1 MTKHTVCT
9 EGEVTAIGD
18 QDQPVED
25 HIGLFV
31 LPQPIQCSGK
41 LVSITANGFCIP
53 NNNSSSTFR
62 IRLRIA
68 RPDEND
74 TNIKIFRDYIKLAN
88 CTEMNNASEYRHGT
102 VTKEY
107 DIDVISGDSI
117 GVQIEDCSTKNSCPF
132 LPVIIA
138 DSGSVVRYNK
148 KVKFNKLEIKSSSF
162 LNFQASISIGTFIR
176 RIIVLLYIIIYN
188 YILPDF
194 II

>member
-18 QDQPVED
+18 QDQPVVD

-53 NNNSSSTFR
+53 NNSSSTFR

-68 RPDEND
+68 RPDENG

-117 GVQIEDCSTKNSCPF
+117 GVQIQDCSTENSCPF

-138 DSGSVVRYNK
+138 DSESVVRYHK

-176 RIIVLLYIIIYN
+176 RIIVLLYIII
-188 YILPDF
+188 I
-194 II
+194 